1 MLGFRELMAA
11 GLSTPS
17 TPPTTWNPSDNGGL
31 TLSNG
36 NLTAAPNP
44 SSSSYQ
50 TVRATNGY
58 STGKRYFEIHL
69 DSAGDSVYGQVGVLG
84 ASASL
89 TDSVSNSAV
98 GWAYYQETGEK
109 YHSGVAASY
118 GSAWTTGT
126 VVGCAVD
133 LNAGLIWWSF
143 NGAWIAS
150 GNPATG
156 ANPAFTGLSGTL
168 FPATSIY
175 ANNGDTVTA
184 RFSSA
189 DQTYTAPSGFTAW
202 G

>member
-1 MLGFRELMAA
+1 MLAFRELMAA

-36 NLTAAPNP
+36 NLTAVGTG
-44 SSSSYQ
+44 STYYS
-50 TVRATNGY
+50 VRATNGY
-58 STGKRYFEIHL
+58 STGKRYFEIRV
-69 DSAGDSVYGQVGVLG
+69 DATGDSVYGQVGVLG

-89 TDSVSNSAV
+89 TGAVGDSAV

-126 VVGCAVD
+126 VIGCAVD
-133 LNAGLIWWSF
+133 LDAGKIWWSK
-143 NGAWIAS
+143 NGVWIAS

-156 ANPAFTGLSGTL
+156 AKPAFTGLSGTL

-175 ANNGDTVTA
+175 ASNGDTVTA
-184 RFSSA
+184 RFSAA
-189 DQTYTAPSGFTAW
+189 DQTYAAPSGFSAW